1 MLRTEDWTTSSTTRG
16 TTGELHY
23 ASFSLRVALTVLVHH
38 RDMDFAAPIVAG
50 PSKARVPGKNVS
62 NLADITLPDYSLAHY
77 DDLPQFD
84 YGEAGPIGGDDFEFD
99 LGLDDE
105 IMDIELGVGEG
116 SKKRARSEGDESI
129 EMGRDA
135 VGSDARRSVR
145 GDSIG
150 SRLSLGL
157 DKESLGGGLV
167 EEGEERQ
174 RVVMDDMDVDMG
186 GMEMG
191 EFDFGGI
198 GNGGGEQEGREASE
212 FIPSR

>member
-1 MLRTEDWTTSSTTRG
+1 VFPFTG
-16 TTGELHY
+16 TDDGCL
-23 ASFSLRVALTVLVHH
+23 H

-50 PSKARVPGKNVS
+50 PSKARVTGKNVS

-116 SKKRARSEGDESI
+116 SRKRARSEGDESI

-157 DKESLGGGLV
+157 DKESLGVVG

-174 RVVMDDMDVDMG
+174 KVVMDDMDVDMG
-186 GMEMG
+186 GMEFG
-191 EFDFGGI
+191 EFDFGDI
-198 GNGGGEQEGREASE
+198 GNGGGEQDGRGASE
-212 FIPSR
+212 LSPFGSSWTDD